1 MISRTVSPIQRS
13 PAPTVEYP
21 GCALRGACGLTK
33 ATAGSVPSRSA
44 VGNSEASRIRS
55 RPSGVSMIRFTY
67 WKGLWCGMSPAA
79 TASLPA
85 LQPPAYQRHDTPL
98 ALSRSPMVGCVSG
111 CFMTVL
117 TRCGGDGGG
126 GGGGGGTRR
135 GPPPP
140 PPGWPARPRP
150 PPPPGAAVAR
160 ERRIRLAVAAERRRQ
175 GRVGRAAL
183 VRLSALV
190 VGEPVRARVR
200 PEEMIE
206 GTILEEEDDDV
217 IDRGTVATRL
227 AAHAR
232 ACGEQRSQR
241 RRAEAPGHRHA
252 EAAAALSFFFLP
264 LAAVPPSAFGAFSFF
279 SAPSLRALPPST
291 RSTSSRMTIGA
302 LSPGRRPV
310 LMMRV

>member
-1 MISRTVSPIQRS
+1 
-13 PAPTVEYP
+13 
-21 GCALRGACGLTK
+21 
-33 ATAGSVPSRSA
+33 
-44 VGNSEASRIRS
+44 
-55 RPSGVSMIRFTY
+55 
-67 WKGLWCGMSPAA
+67 MSPAA

-98 ALSRSPMVGCVSG
+98 ASSRSPMVGCVSG
-111 CFMTVL
+111 RFMTVS

-126 GGGGGGTRR
+126 GGGGGTHAAGA
-135 GPPPP
+135 PPPP
-140 PPGWPARPRP
+140 PLCAPPRAP
-150 PPPPGAAVAR
+150 PPAPPRAR
-160 ERRIRLAVAAERRRQ
+160 EPRIRLAVAAERRRQ
-175 GRVGRAAL
+175 RRVRRAAL

-190 VGEPVRARVR
+190 AGEPVRARVR

-232 ACGEQRSQR
+232 ACGEQRRQR
-241 RRAEAPGHRHA
+241 RRAEGPGHRHA

-279 SAPSLRALPPST
+279 SAPSLRA
-291 RSTSSRMTIGA
+291 
-302 LSPGRRPV
+302 
-310 LMMRV
+310 

>member
-1 MISRTVSPIQRS
+1 MDRLEVP
-13 PAPTVEYP
+13 VEQHELVGQP
-21 GCALRGACGLTK
+21 PLHGAGRAVVEAHRDAAARALRHPLAH
-33 ATAGSVPSRSA
+33 RDA
-44 VGNSEASRIRS
+44 VGAGGVLPLHVIEAVDRIVRQ
-55 RPSGVSMIRFTY
+55 VE
-67 WKGLWCGMSPAA
+67 GLHEAQEGE
-79 TASLPA
+79 
-85 LQPPAYQRHDTPL
+85 
-98 ALSRSPMVGCVSG
+98 
-111 CFMTVL
+111 
-117 TRCGGDGGG
+117 
-126 GGGGGGTRR
+126 RR
-135 GPPPP
+135 V
-140 PPGWPARPRP
+140 RQ
-150 PPPPGAAVAR
+150 VAR
-160 ERRIRLAVAAERRRQ
+160 EPRIRLAVAAERRRQ